1 MKTKNGVYKLLFA
14 VVLASALAGC
24 AKDPLA
30 SLYVPTAS
38 DVTATATLAELT
50 QGRTLYGD
58 NCGACHSLYLPENFS
73 ASQWRSVLPG
83 MTSRTGLS
91 TADIALLT
99 KYVTKGK

>member
-1 MKTKNGVYKLLFA
+1 MKTKNGAYKLLSA
-14 VVLASALAGC
+14 LVLASALAGC

-58 NCGACHSLYLPENFS
+58 NCGSCHSLYLPENYS
-73 ASQWRSVLPG
+73 ASQWRSVVPG
-83 MTSRTGLS
+83 MATHTGLS
-91 TADIALLT
+91 ATDIALLT